1 MDFTQVRRMRSRVD
15 AEYKRSYNRITFD
28 LTGNG
33 LSSDLSESY
42 LSLRMF
48 IAFSDTGNKLT
59 AADYQSLLDSSLMIS
74 FGQNGMSYPASSLIK
89 VARLY
94 AGGNAGSPLEEVLW
108 ANVWNCTMHQLKND
122 FESLASGSLSNGTTS
137 AFSTNGSLAS
147 QISALMKSTI
157 GGQNTQLPVDIQ
169 IPLSDLFGICRSKNF
184 VIDHPA
190 IQSLIVELELEDTK
204 NLFQL
209 TAVGKK
215 VPLPYS
221 LAIDGS
227 ANSFHVSPEVNPFTC
242 LPDNQGDVGQPSYK
256 FVDRITDASGNV
268 ELVRPEGL
276 HMVKGVNFNTFW
288 DPSNNFSETP
298 VNSIQLLGTWDASG
312 ALLAGYEVGNYV
324 KLNFKWKD
332 STEKFQ
338 SRMIEVLDYI
348 TAVDIS
354 GTTASI
360 VLSTYY
366 KAPVSYGDANAT
378 DVLLDSFDLYY
389 GYNPA
394 GVNNIDPKKAEMLL
408 VGLVATQATG
418 VQTSYEQFKAD
429 EIKISDAVFDALIA
443 TGIVVKNPAGS
454 YSGSGCPLTV
464 SARPAITSLDASG
477 NPPYTTPFMDYFTDP
492 DSLTGRHIYTNQSKR
507 IPVQGVESAILS
519 CGAPDASGN
528 RILKMK
534 SFGFA
539 NNNSLQNATIL
550 KKYTGATPTIIEAGT
565 DVGGVPATIGWAITF
580 HKYRVNPY
588 SGATAGFQQ
597 NAYTYLIDRAE
608 IVLVQHS
615 IDPTMPMS
623 PIYST
628 LQCEVATI
636 ETSNLEQ
643 YNRQIVVN
651 SPNCYNIILMC
662 PQYSASTRLGYN
674 DASGNEPSHF
684 YSYHNESLISYARN
698 TNSYRWSINNIDDTN
713 RQIEVQT
720 NVSKYPSSL
729 HLEKL
734 LDTLTN
740 DDAKLK
746 TLSGVLTVPRSHS
759 DPVVCFPLRVYKAF
773 DDMNTYLRPNGFTAQ
788 ITLLGDSIHDMNILE
803 GPIFFFKQ
811 VLKMI
816 PNM

>member
-33 LSSDLSESY
+33 LASDLSESY
-42 LSLRMF
+42 LSFRMY
-48 IAFSDTGNKLT
+48 IAYSNSGDKLT
-59 AADYQSLLDSSLMIS
+59 ASDYQDLLDSSLMIS

-157 GGQNTQLPVDIQ
+157 GGQDTQLPVDIQ
-169 IPLSDLFGICRSKNF
+169 IPLKDLFGICRSKNF

-242 LPDNQGDVGQPSYK
+242 LPEQQGDVGQPSYK
-256 FVDRITDASGNV
+256 FVRTTDTSGNV
-268 ELVRPEGL
+268 NLVRPEGL
-276 HMVKGVNFNTFW
+276 HFVKDVNFTTFW
-288 DPSNNFSETP
+288 DNPITAVTP
-298 VNSIQLLGTWDASG
+298 VITLAGVWDASG
-312 ALLAGYEVGNYV
+312 LINAGFEGNNFV
-324 KLNFKWKD
+324 KLNFRWKD
-332 STEKFQ
+332 PSNKFQ
-338 SRMIEVLDYI
+338 DRMIETIEKI
-348 TAVDIS
+348 TNAAIE
-354 GTTASI
+354 GTTGTI
-360 VLSTYY
+360 YLTNYY
-366 KAPVSYGDANAT
+366 AAPVSYSDMSGT
-378 DVLLDSFDLYY
+378 DVQLDSFDLYN
-389 GYNPA
+389 GYNA
-394 GVNNIDPKKAEMLL
+394 GGVNNADPTKVEMIQ
-408 VGLVATQATG
+408 VSTG
-418 VQTSYEQFKAD
+418 SQTSFEQLKDD
-429 EIKISDAVFDALIA
+429 EIVITEGTFDLLTAA
-443 TGIVVKNPAGS
+443 GIIVINPAGS
-454 YSGSGCPLTV
+454 YVGSGCPLTV
-464 SARPAITSLDASG
+464 SAMPTITSEG
-477 NPPYTTPFMDYFTDP
+477 GYITPFMDYFTDP
-492 DSLTGRHIYTNQSKR
+492 DSLTGRHIYTNQAKR

-539 NNNSLQNATIL
+539 NNNSLQNATIV
-550 KKYTGATPTIIEAGT
+550 KTQTGATPTIIEPGT
-565 DVGGVPATIGWAITF
+565 TFEGVPATIGWSITF
-580 HKYRVNPY
+580 HKYRVNPNTQ
-588 SGATAGFQQ
+588 AAGFEQD
-597 NAYTYLIDRAE
+597 AYTYLIDRAE

-628 LQCEVATI
+628 LRCEVATI
-636 ETSNLEQ
+636 ENSNLEQ

-651 SPNCYNIILMC
+651 EPNCYNIILLT
-662 PQYSASTRLGYN
+662 PQYSASTRLGY
-674 DASGNEPSHF
+674 DASGDDASHY

-816 PNM
+816 PGM

>member
-33 LSSDLSESY
+33 LASDLSESY
-42 LSLRMF
+42 LSFRMYL
-48 IAFSDTGNKLT
+48 AYSDSGSKLT
-59 AADYQSLLDSSLMIS
+59 ASDYQDLLDSSLMIS

-122 FESLASGSLSNGTTS
+122 FESLASASLSNGTTS
-137 AFSTNGSLAS
+137 AFNTNGSLAS

-157 GGQNTQLPVDIQ
+157 TGVNTQLPIDVQ
-169 IPLSDLFGICRSKNF
+169 IPLKELFGICRSKNF

-190 IQSLIVELELEDTK
+190 IQSLIVEVELEDTK

-242 LPDNQGDVGQPSYK
+242 LPEEQGDVDQPSYK
-256 FVDRITDASGNV
+256 FVRTTDTSGNV
-268 ELVRPEGL
+268 NLVRPEGL
-276 HMVKGVNFNTFW
+276 HFVKDVNFTTFW
-288 DPSNNFSETP
+288 DYPNPTTTLTP
-298 VNSIQLLGTWDASG
+298 VITLAGVWDASG
-312 ALLAGYEVGNYV
+312 LLQSGFEVGNFL

-332 STEKFQ
+332 PSNKFQ
-338 SRMIEVLDYI
+338 DRMIETIEQISTVAIEGTTGTIYLSNYY
-348 TAVDIS
+348 AAPVSYSDIS
-354 GTTASI
+354 GT
-360 VLSTYY
+360 
-366 KAPVSYGDANAT
+366 
-378 DVLLDSFDLYY
+378 DVQLDSFDLYN
-389 GYNPA
+389 GYNA
-394 GVNNIDPKKAEMLL
+394 GGVNNADPTKVEMIE
-408 VGLVATQATG
+408 VSTG
-418 VQTSYEQFKAD
+418 SQTSFEQLKGD
-429 EIKISDAVFDALIA
+429 EIVITEGTFDLLTAA
-443 TGIVVKNPAGS
+443 GIVVINPAGS
-454 YSGSGCPLTV
+454 YTGSGCPLTV
-464 SARPAITSLDASG
+464 SAMPTITSVDASG
-477 NPPYTTPFMDYFTDP
+477 SPVGYITPFMDYFTDP
-492 DSLTGRHIYTNQSKR
+492 DSLTGRHIYTNQAKR

-534 SFGFA
+534 SFGFS
-539 NNNSLQNATIL
+539 NNNSLQNATIV
-550 KKYTGATPTIIEAGT
+550 KTQTGATPTIIETGT
-565 DVGGVPATIGWAITF
+565 SFAGVPATIGWRVTF
-580 HKYRVNPY
+580 HKYRVNPNTQ
-588 SGATAGFQQ
+588 AAGFEQD
-597 NAYTYLIDRAE
+597 AYTYLIDRAE

-615 IDPTMPMS
+615 IDPDMPMS

-628 LQCEVATI
+628 LRCEVATI

-651 SPNCYNIILMC
+651 EPNCYNIYLLT
-662 PQYSASTRLGYN
+662 PQYSASTRLGY
-674 DASGNEPSHF
+674 DASGDDATHYYYN
-684 YSYHNESLISYARN
+684 HNESLISYARN

-734 LDTLTN
+734 LDTMTN

-788 ITLLGDSIHDMNILE
+788 ITLLGDSIHNMNILE

>member
-33 LSSDLSESY
+33 LASDLSESY
-42 LSLRMF
+42 LSFRMY
-48 IAFSDTGNKLT
+48 IAYSDSGSKLT
-59 AADYQSLLDSSLMIS
+59 ASEYQDLLDSSLMIS

-108 ANVWNCTMHQLKND
+108 ANVWNCTMYQLKND

-157 GGQNTQLPVDIQ
+157 GGQDTQLPVDIQ
-169 IPLSDLFGICRSKNF
+169 IPLKDLFGICRSKNF

-227 ANSFHVSPEVNPFTC
+227 ANSFHVTPEVNPFTC
-242 LPDNQGDVGQPSYK
+242 LPEQQGDVGQPSYK
-256 FVDRITDASGNV
+256 FVRTTDTSGNV
-268 ELVRPEGL
+268 NLVRPEGL
-276 HMVKGVNFNTFW
+276 HFVKDVNFATFW
-288 DPSNNFSETP
+288 DNPITAPTP
-298 VNSIQLLGTWDASG
+298 IITLAGVWDASG
-312 ALLAGYEVGNYV
+312 LLQAGFETGNFL

-332 STEKFQ
+332 SSNKFQ
-338 SRMIEVLDYI
+338 DRMIETIEQITDVLLDGTTGTLQLTNYYAAPI
-348 TAVDIS
+348 SYSDIS
-354 GTTASI
+354 GT
-360 VLSTYY
+360 
-366 KAPVSYGDANAT
+366 
-378 DVLLDSFDLYY
+378 DVQLDSFDLYN
-389 GYNPA
+389 GYNAA
-394 GVNNIDPKKAEMLL
+394 GVNNTDPTKVEMIQ
-408 VGLVATQATG
+408 VSTVSAAGSNTV
-418 VQTSYEQFKAD
+418 TSLAQFKDD
-429 EIKISDAVFDALIA
+429 ELVITEGTFDLLTAA
-443 TGIVVKNPAGS
+443 GIVVINPAGS
-454 YSGSGCPLTV
+454 YTGSGCPLTV
-464 SARPAITSLDASG
+464 SAMPTITSAG
-477 NPPYTTPFMDYFTDP
+477 GYITPFMDYFTDP
-492 DSLTGRHIYTNQSKR
+492 DSLTGRHIYTNQAKR
-507 IPVQGVESAILS
+507 IPVQGVDSAILS
-519 CGAPDASGN
+519 CGAPDPSGN

-539 NNNSLQNATIL
+539 NNNSLQNATIV
-550 KKYTGATPTIIEAGT
+550 KTQTGATPTIIEPGT
-565 DVGGVPATIGWAITF
+565 TFEGVAATIGWTVTF
-580 HKYRVNPY
+580 HKYRVNPNTQ
-588 SGATAGFQQ
+588 AAGFEQD
-597 NAYTYLIDRAE
+597 AYTYLIDRAE

-628 LQCEVATI
+628 LRCEVATI
-636 ETSNLEQ
+636 ENSNLEQ

-651 SPNCYNIILMC
+651 EPNCYNIYLLT
-662 PQYSASTRLGYN
+662 PQYSASTRIGT
-674 DASGNEPSHF
+674 DASGDDASHY

-734 LDTLTN
+734 LDTMTN

-788 ITLLGDSIHDMNILE
+788 VTLLGDSIHDMNILE

-816 PNM
+816 PGM

>member
-33 LSSDLSESY
+33 LASDLSESY
-42 LSLRMF
+42 LSFRMY
-48 IAFSDTGNKLT
+48 IAFSATGEKLD
-59 AADYQSLLDSSLMIS
+59 AADYQSLLDSNLMIS
-74 FGQNGMSYPASSLIK
+74 FGQNGVSYPASSLIK

-108 ANVWNCTMHQLKND
+108 SNVWQCTMHQLKND

-157 GGQNTQLPVDIQ
+157 SGGTTQLPIDVQ
-169 IPLSDLFGICRSKNF
+169 IPLKDLFGICRSKNF

-215 VPLPYS
+215 VALPYS

-227 ANSFHVSPEVNPFTC
+227 ANSFHVTPEVNPFTC
-242 LPDNQGDVGQPSYK
+242 LPKLQGDVGQPSYK
-256 FVDRITDASGNV
+256 FVDRIVDASGNV

-276 HMVKGVNFNTFW
+276 HMVKDVNFSTFW
-288 DPSNNFSETP
+288 DPTTP
-298 VNSIQLLGTWDASG
+298 VATSVNSIELLGTWDASG
-312 ALLAGYEVGNYV
+312 VLQAGYEVGNYV
-324 KLNFKWKD
+324 KLNFRWKD
-332 STEKFQ
+332 SSEKFQ
-338 SRMIEVLDYI
+338 DRMIEVLDYI
-348 TAVDIS
+348 TEITFD
-354 GTTASI
+354 GTTATI
-360 VLSTYY
+360 VLSTNYR
-366 KAPVSYGDANAT
+366 APVSYGDSNAT
-378 DVLLDSFDLYY
+378 DVQLDSFDLYN

-394 GVNNIDPKKAEMLL
+394 GVNNADATKAEMLL
-408 VGLVATQATG
+408 VGLVATTATG

-429 EIKISDAVFDALIA
+429 EIKISDPVFQALLD
-443 TGIVVKNPAGS
+443 TGIVVVDPAGS
-454 YSGSGCPLTV
+454 YTGSGCPLTV
-464 SARPAITSLDASG
+464 SARPAITSVDGEG
-477 NPPYTTPFMDYFTDP
+477 NPVGYTTPFMDYFTDP

-519 CGAPDASGN
+519 CGAADASGN
-528 RILKMK
+528 RVLKMK

-539 NNNSLQNATIL
+539 NNNSLQNATIV
-550 KKYTGATPTIIEAGT
+550 KSQTGATPTIIEPGT
-565 DVGGVPATIGWAITF
+565 LFGGVPATIGWAITF
-580 HKYRVNPY
+580 HKYRVNPDNGG
-588 SGATAGFQQ
+588 STGFEQK
-597 NAYTYLIDRAE
+597 AYTYLIDRAE

-628 LQCEVATI
+628 LRCEVATI

-651 SPNCYNIILMC
+651 EPNCYNIYLLT
-662 PQYSASTRLGYN
+662 PQYSASTRLGTAQGN
-674 DASGNEPSHF
+674 DDAAHF
-684 YSYHNESLISYARN
+684 YSYHPESLVSYARN
-698 TNSYRWSINNIDDTN
+698 VNSYRWSINNIDDTN

-729 HLEKL
+729 HFEKL
-734 LDTLTN
+734 LDTMTN
-740 DDAKLK
+740 DDSKLK

-773 DDMNTYLRPNGFTAQ
+773 DDMNTYLRPTGFTAQ
-788 ITLLGDSIHDMNILE
+788 ITLLGDSIHDMNVIE

-816 PNM
+816 PGM